1 MPEIGR
7 SRRVKLTEAQ
17 VWNGWRVQ
25 LQKIMIAGLIPLD
38 RLRRNPEVISS
49 ICDVSWTSAE
59 ISN

>member
-1 MPEIGR
+1 MPEIGT

-17 VWNGWRVQ
+17 VWNGWCDR
-25 LQKIMIAGLIPLD
+25 LQKIMNAGLISLD